1 MAERAAFDNEK
12 YIREQASFIRERM
25 RRFDGRLYLEF
36 GGKIL
41 ADFHA
46 ARVLPGYDP
55 NVKVRLLKELER
67 DAEIILCIHAGAI
80 EHRKVRA
87 DYGITYDADAMRLI
101 DDLGEWGL
109 SVPSVVV
116 TRWEGQSAAKA
127 FKTKL
132 ENRGV
137 RVYTHT
143 PTRGYP
149 TDLDLIVSEEGYGA
163 NPRIETTK
171 PLVVVTGPG
180 PGSGKLATCLSQVY
194 HDHRQ
199 GQRAMY
205 AKFETFPIW
214 SLPLKHPVNIAYEAA
229 TLDLKDFN
237 LIDPFH
243 LEATGEAAVN
253 YNRDVEAFP
262 ILRAILERIT
272 GGEGAYRSPTE
283 MGVNRA
289 GFAIVDDEACR
300 EAAKQEVVRRYLRC
314 ESEYMMGM
322 ADKASL
328 EKADLLLKE
337 LGIGPDYRPVVP
349 AARAVAAEAT
359 AARAAASLAEKAASS
374 SGAPGSGGSE
384 QAAGSGAVSCGAAL
398 ELPSGE
404 IVTGKN
410 SSLLHAATAA
420 IVNGAKRLAGLPDSI
435 HLLSPIVIESI
446 ARLKR
451 EILHGKSASLDVD
464 ELLIALS
471 IGAALTPMVQTCVD
485 QLPRLRG
492 CQMHLTH
499 VPTPG
504 DEAGLRKLG
513 INLTSDPVFA
523 SKRLFVE

>member
-1 MAERAAFDNEK
+1 MAGSVGFDNEM
-12 YIREQASFIRERM
+12 YIREQAEFIRERM

-55 NVKVRLLKELER
+55 NVKVRLLKELQR
-67 DAEIILCIHAGAI
+67 DAEIVLCIHAGAI
-80 EHRKVRA
+80 EHRKIRA
-87 DYGITYDADAMRLI
+87 DYGITYDADAMKLM

-109 SVPSVVV
+109 AVSAVVI
-116 TRWEGQSAAKA
+116 TRWEGQPAAQT

-143 PTRGYP
+143 PTKGYP

-163 NPRIETTK
+163 NPRIEVSK

-194 HDHRQ
+194 HDSRL

-214 SLPLKHPVNIAYEAA
+214 NLPLRHPVNVAYEAA
-229 TLDLKDFN
+229 TLDLRDFN

-243 LEATGEAAVN
+243 LEATGETAVN

-272 GGEGAYRSPTE
+272 GGSGVYRSPTE

-300 EAAKQEVVRRYLRC
+300 EASKQEVVRRYLRC
-314 ESEYMMGM
+314 ACEYMMGM
-322 ADKASL
+322 ADKAAL

-337 LGIGPDYRPVVP
+337 LGIGPEYRPVVP
-349 AARAVAAEAT
+349 AARA
-359 AARAAASLAEKAASS
+359 AASRAAEKAKAASTS
-374 SGAPGSGGSE
+374 SD
-384 QAAGSGAVSCGAAL
+384 QTVFCGAAL
-398 ELPSGE
+398 ELPSGQ
-404 IVTGKN
+404 IVTGRN
-410 SSLLHAATAA
+410 SDLLHAATAA
-420 IVNGAKRLAGLPDSI
+420 IVNGAKVLAGVPDSI
-435 HLLSPIVIESI
+435 PLLSPLVIESI

-451 EILHGKSASLDVD
+451 DILHGKSASLDVD

-485 QLPRLRG
+485 QLPKLRG

-513 INLTSDPVFA
+513 INLTSDPAIA

>member
-1 MAERAAFDNEK
+1 MTGKAAFDNDK
-12 YIREQASFIRERM
+12 YISEQASYIRERM

-67 DAEIILCIHAGAI
+67 DAEIVLCIHAGAI
-80 EHRKVRA
+80 EHRKIRA
-87 DYGITYDADAMRLI
+87 DYGITYDADAMKLI

-109 SVPSVVV
+109 GVSAVVI
-116 TRWEGQSAAKA
+116 TRWEGQAAARA
-127 FKTKL
+127 FRTKL

-137 RVYTHT
+137 RVYTHE

-149 TDLDLIVSEEGYGA
+149 TDIDTIVSDDGYGA

-180 PGSGKLATCLSQVY
+180 PGSGKMATCLSQVY
-194 HDHRQ
+194 HDHRM
-199 GQRAMY
+199 GTRAMY

-253 YNRDVEAFP
+253 YNRDVESFP
-262 ILRAILERIT
+262 ILKAILERIT
-272 GGEGAYRSPTE
+272 DDAEAYRSPTE

-289 GFAIVDDEACR
+289 GFAIVDDAACR
-300 EAAKQEVVRRYLRC
+300 EAARQEVVRRYLRC
-314 ESEYMMGM
+314 ASEYTTGM

-337 LGIGPDYRPVVP
+337 LGIGPEYRKVVP
-349 AARAVAAEAT
+349 AAREAALAAKEA
-359 AARAAASLAEKAASS
+359 S
-374 SGAPGSGGSE
+374 
-384 QAAGSGAVSCGAAL
+384 AGSHGVDAAFCGAAL

-410 SSLLHAATAA
+410 SPLLHAATAA
-420 IVNGAKRLAGLPDSI
+420 IINGAKRMAGVPDSI
-435 HLLSPIVIESI
+435 PLLSPLVIESI

-451 EILHGKSASLDVD
+451 EVLRGKNASLDVD
-464 ELLIALS
+464 EALIALS
-471 IGAALTPMVQTCVD
+471 IGAAMTPMVQACLDV
-485 QLPRLRG
+485 LRNLRG

-513 INLTSDPVFA
+513 INLTSDPAYA

>member
-1 MAERAAFDNEK
+1 MAGIKGFDNEK
-12 YIREQASFIRERM
+12 YIAEQASCIRERM
-25 RRFDGRLYLEF
+25 RRFEGRLYLEF
-36 GGKIL
+36 GGKLL

-55 NVKVRLLKELER
+55 NVKIRLLKELEGE
-67 DAEIILCIHAGAI
+67 AEILLCIHAGAI
-80 EHRKVRA
+80 EHRKIRA

-109 SVPSVVV
+109 SVSAVVI
-116 TRWEGQSAAKA
+116 TRWEGQAAARA

-132 ENRGV
+132 ENRGI
-137 RVYTHT
+137 RVYTHE
-143 PTRGYP
+143 PTKGYP
-149 TDLDLIVSEEGYGA
+149 TDIDTIVSGEGYGA

-180 PGSGKLATCLSQVY
+180 PGSGKMATCLSQVY
-194 HDHRQ
+194 HDHLL
-199 GQRAMY
+199 GVRAMY

-214 SLPLKHPVNIAYEAA
+214 SLPLKHPVNVAYEAA
-229 TLDLKDFN
+229 TLDLRDFN

-253 YNRDVEAFP
+253 YNRDVESFP
-262 ILRAILERIT
+262 ILKAILDRIT
-272 GGEGAYRSPTE
+272 DEPGAYRSPTE

-289 GFAIVDDEACR
+289 GFAIVDDAACR
-300 EAAKQEVVRRYLRC
+300 EAARQEVVRRYLRC
-314 ESEYMMGM
+314 ASEYMMGM
-322 ADKASL
+322 ADKAAF

-337 LGIGPDYRPVVP
+337 LGIGPEYRPVVP
-349 AARAVAAEAT
+349 AARRAAEAAREAE
-359 AARAAASLAEKAASS
+359 AAKAAAS
-374 SGAPGSGGSE
+374 PGTPQDKGVDS
-384 QAAGSGAVSCGAAL
+384 VFCGAAL

-410 SSLLHAATAA
+410 SRLLHAATAA
-420 IVNGAKRLAGLPDSI
+420 VLNASKRLAGVPDSI
-435 HLLSPIVIESI
+435 PLLSPLVIESV

-451 EILHGKSASLDVD
+451 EVLHGKSASLDVD
-464 ELLIALS
+464 EVLIALS
-471 IGAALTPMVQTCVD
+471 IGAALTPMVQSCVD
-485 QLPRLRG
+485 QLTRLRG
-492 CQMHLTH
+492 CQMHLSH

-513 INLTSDPVFA
+513 VNLTSDPVYA

>member
-1 MAERAAFDNEK
+1 MAGKVGFDNEK
-12 YIREQASFIRERM
+12 YIAEQASFIRERM
-25 RRFDGRLYLEF
+25 RRFDSRLYLEF

-46 ARVLPGYDP
+46 ARVLAGYDP
-55 NVKVRLLKELER
+55 NVKVRLLKELEK
-67 DAEIILCIHAGAI
+67 DAEIVLCIHAGAI
-80 EHRKVRA
+80 EHRKMRA
-87 DYGITYDADAMRLI
+87 DYGITYDADAMKLI

-109 SVPSVVV
+109 SVSAVVI
-116 TRWEGQSAAKA
+116 TRWEGQSSARA
-127 FKTKL
+127 FRTKL

-137 RVYTHT
+137 RVYTHA
-143 PTRGYP
+143 PTKGYP
-149 TDLDLIVSEEGYGA
+149 TDVDTIVSEEGYGA

-180 PGSGKLATCLSQVY
+180 PGSGKMATCLSQVY
-194 HDHRQ
+194 HDHLL
-199 GQRAMY
+199 GTRAMY

-253 YNRDVEAFP
+253 YNRDVESFP
-262 ILRAILERIT
+262 ILKAILERIT
-272 GGEGAYRSPTE
+272 DSGGAYRSPTE

-300 EAAKQEVVRRYLRC
+300 EAARQEIVRRYLRC
-314 ESEYMMGM
+314 ASEYMTGM

-328 EKADLLLKE
+328 EKADLLMKE
-337 LGIGPDYRPVVP
+337 LGLGPEYRRVVP
-349 AARAVAAEAT
+349 AAREAAQAAQLAQ
-359 AARAAASLAEKAASS
+359 AARDPAATVHGVDTAF
-374 SGAPGSGGSE
+374 
-384 QAAGSGAVSCGAAL
+384 CGAAL
-398 ELPSGE
+398 ELPSGQ

-410 SSLLHAATAA
+410 SPLLHAATAA
-420 IVNGAKRLAGLPDSI
+420 ILNGAKQMAGVPDSI
-435 HLLSPIVIESI
+435 PLLSPLVIESI
-446 ARLKR
+446 ARLKKDVLR
-451 EILHGKSASLDVD
+451 GKNASLDVD
-464 ELLIALS
+464 EVLIALS
-471 IGAALTPMVQTCVD
+471 IGAALTPMVQTCLD
-485 QLPRLRG
+485 RLRDLRG

-499 VPTPG
+499 VPSPG

-513 INLTSDPVFA
+513 INLTSDPAYA